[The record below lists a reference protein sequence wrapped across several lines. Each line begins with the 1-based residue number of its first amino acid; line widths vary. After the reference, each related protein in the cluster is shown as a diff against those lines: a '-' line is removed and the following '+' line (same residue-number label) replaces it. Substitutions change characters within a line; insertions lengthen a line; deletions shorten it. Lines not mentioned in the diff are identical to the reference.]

1 MKAFKVA
8 VRIRPLNALEKEK
21 NELNCTEYN
30 LQEKTISIGA
40 TGPPSTT
47 GKMDYRTHT
56 FAFDHVFPTRT
67 TNEEVY
73 ESLCK
78 PILDSAFS
86 GVHGAVLCYGQTGAG
101 KTYTMFGGEQNRR
114 LAKLNTKRHK

>member
-1 MKAFKVA
+1 MEEEKANNLDDDSEAQAIAKQDPFTAKPLKGESIKVA

-40 TGPPSTT
+40 TGPPSAT

-56 FAFDHVFPTRT
+56 FAFDHV
-67 TNEEVY
+67 
-73 ESLCK
+73 
-78 PILDSAFS
+78 
-86 GVHGAVLCYGQTGAG
+86 HAVLLHFIDAIVLQIC
-101 KTYTMFGGEQNRR
+101 
-114 LAKLNTKRHK
+114 